1 MNVNEERYGNLIF
14 VTASD
19 IGSNHQ
25 RLGQPNQDAVAS
37 FCAGED
43 FVLSVSDGVGSCKK
57 AELGSRF
64 AVDSSVKLFREIKN
78 GFIPFETDIITERL
92 IELWY
97 FSIAD
102 GNIDDYCATLKT
114 VFKIVNQVKVLS
126 IGDGFVGI
134 SSDGLNLISPTDETH
149 FTNETN
155 CLNAQSSESDFWTA
169 DFYLDTFK
177 PYVIF
182 CCTDGIANGILP
194 GKEISLIQEIEKNV
208 HVDQL
213 RQVLEEFLSDVSN
226 YSFDDKTIGVVKYE
240 R

>member
-1 MNVNEERYGNLIF
+1 MRVNEERYDNLIF

-25 RLGQPNQDAVAS
+25 KLGQPNQDAVVY
-37 FCAGED
+37 CCTGED

-57 AELGSRF
+57 AELGSRL
-64 AVDSSVKLFREIKN
+64 AVDSSVKLFQEIKN
-78 GFIPFETDIITERL
+78 GFVPFETDIITEKL
-92 IELWY
+92 IELWRS
-97 FSIAD
+97 SIAE
-102 GNIDDYCATLKT
+102 GNIDDYCATLKA

-126 IGDGFVGI
+126 IGDGFVVI
-134 SSDGLNLISPTDETH
+134 SSDGLNLMSPTEEIH

-155 CLNAQSSESDFWTA
+155 CLSAQSSKSDFWTA

-194 GKEISLIQEIEKNV
+194 GKEINLVEEIEKDICADELK
-208 HVDQL
+208 HA
-213 RQVLEEFLSDVSN
+213 LEDFLSDVSN
-226 YSFDDKTIGVVKYE
+226 YCFDDKTVGVVKYE

>member
-1 MNVNEERYGNLIF
+1 MNVNEERYDSLIF

-19 IGSNHQ
+19 IGSNHEK
-25 RLGQPNQDAVAS
+25 LGQPNQDAVAY
-37 FCAGED
+37 CYTGGD

-64 AVDSSVKLFREIKN
+64 AVDSCLKLFEEIKN
-78 GFIPFETDIITERL
+78 GFVPFETDIITGKL
-92 IELWY
+92 IELWRS
-97 FSIAD
+97 SIVD
-102 GNIDDYCATLKT
+102 GNIDDYCATLKA
-114 VFKIVNQVKVLS
+114 VFKVVNQVKVLS
-126 IGDGFVGI
+126 IGDGFVAI
-134 SSDGLNLISPTDETH
+134 SSDGIYLISPTEETH

-169 DFYLDTFK
+169 DFHLDIFK

-194 GKEISLIQEIEKNV
+194 GKEINLVQEIEKDMCANE
-208 HVDQL
+208 L
-213 RQVLEEFLSDVSN
+213 RHALEDFLSDISN
-226 YSFDDKTIGVVKYE
+226 YCFDDKTVGVVKYD

>member
-25 RLGQPNQDAVAS
+25 KLGQPNQDAVAY
-37 FCAGED
+37 FCVGED

-64 AVDSSVKLFREIKN
+64 VVDSSLKLFQAIKN
-78 GFIPFETDIITERL
+78 GSIPFETDIIAEKL
-92 IELWY
+92 IELWHS
-97 FSIAD
+97 SIAD
-102 GNIDDYCATLKT
+102 DNIDDYCATLKA
-114 VFKIVNQVKVLS
+114 VFKIVNQVKVFS
-126 IGDGFVGI
+126 IGDGFIAI
-134 SSDGLNLISPTDETH
+134 SSDGINLISPIEETH

-155 CLNAQSSESDFWTA
+155 CLNAQASESDFWTA
-169 DFYLDTFK
+169 EFYLDTFK

-194 GKEISLIQEIEKNV
+194 GKEINLVEEIEKDICANE
-208 HVDQL
+208 L
-213 RQVLEEFLSDVSN
+213 RHALEEFLSDVSN
-226 YSFDDKTIGVVKYE
+226 YCFDDKTVGVVKYE

>member
-1 MNVNEERYGNLIF
+1 MNVNEERYNSLIF

-19 IGSNHQ
+19 IGSNHEK
-25 RLGQPNQDAVAS
+25 LGQPNQDAVAY
-37 FCAGED
+37 CYTGGD

-64 AVDSSVKLFREIKN
+64 AVNSCLKLFEEIKN
-78 GFIPFETDIITERL
+78 GFVPFETDIIIGKL
-92 IELWY
+92 IELWRS
-97 FSIAD
+97 SIVD
-102 GNIDDYCATLKT
+102 GNIDDYCATLKA
-114 VFKIVNQVKVLS
+114 VFKVVNQVKVLS
-126 IGDGFVGI
+126 IGDGFVAI
-134 SSDGLNLISPTDETH
+134 SSDGIYLMSPTEETH

-169 DFYLDTFK
+169 DFHLDIFK

-194 GKEISLIQEIEKNV
+194 GKEINLVQEIEKDICANE
-208 HVDQL
+208 L
-213 RQVLEEFLSDVSN
+213 RHALEDFISDISN
-226 YSFDDKTIGVVKYE
+226 YCFDDKTVGVVKYD